1 MAVPETIQRV
11 AVALVAIPVVA
22 GAAYLGGW
30 ALAAMVAAMALIAA
44 GEFYRMCEAKGR
56 HPLSGLGIPAAAAL
70 VLLAAV
76 RPELG
81 PGASGETVAV
91 ALLLLA
97 ATAAAIWARG
107 VEGDPLVAIGTTVF
121 GALYTGALLGYAVYL
136 RHLPEVAGAWHGAAL
151 LFVPLL
157 LTWTNDTF
165 AYFVGRAFGAH
176 KLIPSVSPGKTVE
189 GAVGGLLGT
198 IAVAVAYAAWL
209 AGFPTY
215 GMEVGEAIV
224 LGVLISVAAQ
234 VGDLVESLLKRDAGV
249 KDSGFLFPGHGGAL
263 DRVDSLL
270 FTLPVAY
277 VYLRWAVGAHP

>member
-1 MAVPETIQRV
+1 MAVSETFQRV
-11 AVALVAIPVVA
+11 AVALVAIPVIA

-30 ALAAMVAAMALIAA
+30 ALAALVAAVALIAA

-81 PGASGETVAV
+81 PGASGEAAAV

-97 ATAAAIWARG
+97 AVAAAIWARG
-107 VEGDPLVAIGTTVF
+107 AAGDPLVAVSTTVF

-136 RHLPEVAGAWHGAAL
+136 RHLPEVTGAWHGAAL

-157 LTWTNDTF
+157 LTWSNDTF
-165 AYFVGRAFGAH
+165 AYFVGRAFGAR

-198 IAVAVAYAAWL
+198 VAVALPYAHWL

-215 GMEVGEAIV
+215 RLSSLEAVV
-224 LGVLISVAAQ
+224 LGVLIAVAAQ
-234 VGDLVESLLKRDAGV
+234 VGDLAESLLKRDAGV
-249 KDSGFLFPGHGGAL
+249 KDSGVLFPGHGGAL
-263 DRVDSLL
+263 DRIDSLL

-277 VYLRWAVGAHP
+277 LYFRWAVAPHP

>member
-1 MAVPETIQRV
+1 MAVSETIQRV

-30 ALAAMVAAMALIAA
+30 ALAALVAALALIAA

-81 PGASGETVAV
+81 PGASGEAVAI

-97 ATAAAIWARG
+97 SVAAAIWMRG
-107 VEGDPLVAIGTTVF
+107 VAGDPLVAVSATVF
-121 GALYTGALLGYAVYL
+121 GALYIGGLLGYAVHL
-136 RHLPEVAGAWHGAAL
+136 RHLPEVDGAWHGAAL

-157 LTWTNDTF
+157 LTWSNDTF
-165 AYFVGRAFGAH
+165 AYFVGRAWGAH

-189 GAVGGLLGT
+189 GALGGLLGT
-198 IAVAVAYAAWL
+198 IAVAIAYAAWL
-209 AGFPTY
+209 ADFPTY
-215 GMEVGEAIV
+215 RMDVVDAVV
-224 LGVLISVAAQ
+224 LGVLVSVAAQ
-234 VGDLVESLLKRDAGV
+234 VGDLAESLLKRDAGV
-249 KDSGFLFPGHGGAL
+249 KDSGVLFPGHGGAL
-263 DRVDSLL
+263 DRIDSLL

-277 VYLRWAVGAHP
+277 LYLRWVVAAHP